1 MITKKDIS
9 KLDSLLYLY
18 AISQTGSKRE
28 VAEQLGTSVDTI
40 NKYMAEFE
48 AELKTKFLSC
58 NGRGTVITPEG
69 KQILTISEDV
79 VRAIRSLG
87 DYADRATA
95 YKGIVRLAMPDAIA
109 DHFGPK
115 ELCKFVKKYPDI
127 SFENQ
132 VSNKMPDIG
141 VMEADICMDYEVI
154 QHPDTVLI
162 ASKEVKGGLFA
173 SQKYLDTYGH
183 PLNIDDLVEN
193 HRLCSK
199 TTYENYVPDWAEIVS
214 NAKHMVYKT
223 NSIFSMRDILEAGI
237 AIGISPYGYGRA
249 NLVHL
254 KNLNFNYSVRIYL
267 MAHKDTK
274 DMPRIR
280 VVLDFL
286 KEMMAK
292 RITNY

>member
-18 AISQTGSKRE
+18 AVSQTGSKRE

-48 AELKTKFLSC
+48 AEMKTKFLMS

-69 KQILTISEDV
+69 RQILNISEDV

-87 DYADRATA
+87 DYAERATA
-95 YKGIVRLAMPDAIA
+95 YKGIVRMAMPDAIA
-109 DHFGPK
+109 DHFGPQ
-115 ELCKFVKKYPDI
+115 ELCNFVKKYPDI
-127 SFENQ
+127 SLENQ
-132 VSNKMPDIG
+132 ISNKMPDIG
-141 VMEADICMDYEVI
+141 VLEADICMDYEVI

-173 SQKYLDTYGH
+173 SQKYLDAYGT
-183 PLNIDDLVEN
+183 PKNIDDLLEN

-199 TTYENYVPDWAEIVS
+199 TTYEMYVPEWGDMVS
-214 NAKHMVYKT
+214 KAKHMVYKT

-237 AIGISPYGYGRA
+237 AIGISPFGYGRA

-280 VVLDFL
+280 VVLDFIKGL
-286 KEMMAK
+286 MAK
-292 RITNY
+292 KY